1 VSNGRRWVPIAMAA
15 AVLTV
20 PAVFE
25 ARGGDP
31 SPAYRAELQRTLE
44 LRRQRRRTEVR
55 PPAGILQTYP
65 MPPAL
70 VIRHTRETHDE
81 IGALLQLLR
90 HGGR

>member
-1 VSNGRRWVPIAMAA
+1 MAV
-15 AVLTV
+15 AVLMV
-20 PAVFE
+20 PTVFE

-31 SPAYRAELQRTLE
+31 SPAYRAELKRTLE
-44 LRRQRRRTEVR
+44 LRRQRRRTEVS
-55 PPAGILQTYP
+55 PPVGILQTYP

-81 IGALLQLLR
+81 IGALLHLLR